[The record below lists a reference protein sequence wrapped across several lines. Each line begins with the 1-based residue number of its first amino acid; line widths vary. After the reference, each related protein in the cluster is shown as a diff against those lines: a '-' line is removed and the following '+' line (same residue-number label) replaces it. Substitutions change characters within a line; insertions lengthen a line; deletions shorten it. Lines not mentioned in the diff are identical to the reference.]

1 MEERLFINGD
11 IPKSYF
17 RLAIPNVLSM
27 VVTLFYNLADTYF
40 IAAVGN
46 TDLVA
51 GVSLCAPVLTIQMAC
66 GNIFAQGGCSL
77 TSRLFGSS

>member
-27 VVTLFYNLADTYF
+27 VVTLFY
-40 IAAVGN
+40 VE
-46 TDLVA
+46 
-51 GVSLCAPVLTIQMAC
+51 
-66 GNIFAQGGCSL
+66 IFLLREDA
-77 TSRLFGSS
+77 R